1 VETPESSLSL
11 IVGFWTSMA
20 FFWRFFLVV
29 AISPVVF
36 EVNGVI
42 VCLSHKNEYGDILG
56 VDGEGF
62 NVNVKG
68 VREVFNVNGEVID
81 VFMLMGRY

>member
-1 VETPESSLSL
+1 
-11 IVGFWTSMA
+11 M
-20 FFWRFFLVV
+20 VV

-42 VCLSHKNEYGDILG
+42 VCDILG

-62 NVNVKG
+62 NVNLKG
-68 VREVFNVNGEVID
+68 FREVFNVNGEVID